1 MVPERSASFLKP
13 SPAKLDRFVCAAL
26 QHASVKVHFKQN
38 SFNNVIAN
46 VYLVITKK
54 WGFNMNVS
62 F

>member
-1 MVPERSASFLKP
+1 M
-13 SPAKLDRFVCAAL
+13 KLDRFVCAAL

-38 SFNNVIAN
+38 SFNNVITN

>member
-1 MVPERSASFLKP
+1 M
-13 SPAKLDRFVCAAL
+13 KLDRFVCAAL
-26 QHASVKVHFKQN
+26 RHASVKVHFKQN
-38 SFNNVIAN
+38 SFNNVITN